1 MDTWDRSSDSIHLL
15 PAAVSVDVSAYA
27 ALGRPPP
34 STSSI
39 QHPASFPFF
48 KEQVYICCLRDKT
61 SAVSTSLKIDFYGF
75 FCIYTQSRDPC
86 QQVNLQLQGR
96 DGEGGSGG
104 MHKGWIC
111 FGDVSTANVLHCSH
125 IGSG

>member
-1 MDTWDRSSDSIHLL
+1 MDTWDRSTDFPSSASSGRQCRRERLRHAWQPASIH
-15 PAAVSVDVSAYA
+15 
-27 ALGRPPP
+27 
-34 STSSI
+34 I
-39 QHPASFPFF
+39 QHPGFPFF

-86 QQVNLQLQGR
+86 QQVNLQLQKR
-96 DGEGGSGG
+96 DGEGGSGE
-104 MHKGWIC
+104 MHKRWIC

-125 IGSG
+125 ISSG